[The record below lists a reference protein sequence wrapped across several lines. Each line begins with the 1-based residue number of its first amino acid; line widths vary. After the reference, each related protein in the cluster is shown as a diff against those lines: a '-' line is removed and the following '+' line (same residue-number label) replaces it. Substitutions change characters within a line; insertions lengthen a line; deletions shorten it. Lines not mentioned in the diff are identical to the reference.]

1 MGKSIYD
8 ETIIKR
14 FDQDH
19 PDDELVL
26 ITKASIM
33 KSRDIDQRELSNTI
47 SSLERQLQ
55 EKQERI
61 TNYENSMKQ
70 READL
75 R

>member
-1 MGKSIYD
+1 
-8 ETIIKR
+8 
-14 FDQDH
+14 
-19 PDDELVL
+19 
-26 ITKASIM
+26 M